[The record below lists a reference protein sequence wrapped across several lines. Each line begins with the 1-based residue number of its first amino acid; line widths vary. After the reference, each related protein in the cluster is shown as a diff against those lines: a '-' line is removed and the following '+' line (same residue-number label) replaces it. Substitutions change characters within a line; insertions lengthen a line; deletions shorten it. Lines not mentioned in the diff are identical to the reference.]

1 MEMLDQRVKTHLA
14 KTAEYFQRMGGGNA
28 QCSGTAGY
36 FE

>member
-1 MEMLDQRVKTHLA
+1 MEMLDQRVKTPLA
-14 KTAEYFQRMGGGNA
+14 KTAEYFQRMEGDA